1 MLRFFAK
8 ILGSKTRTTSQPQR
22 LRQCLRACVS
32 VEELTPRVLPSATPI
47 GLAAGHFASH
57 HGPAIFSAASNTTGD
72 ASDQCS
78 GGDQSSTGPTAGDAC
93 QGGATL
99 FATLSDTSGAT
110 GTALFNATTGALTVK
125 VTGATASTSLPVVVN
140 GTTVGSLTTNA
151 SGTGY
156 LKLSNITAAAG
167 ETITVGDLTGT
178 LAQLKF
184 TASLTGST
192 GVAGSA
198 DFNALKSRLFVSIT
212 GAAANTTYN
221 VTVDNTVVGQL
232 TTNSSGAGKLHLS
245 LTNVTIQTGS
255 TISIADTL
263 GDAAILQGTFA

>member
-8 ILGSKTRTTSQPQR
+8 ILGSKSKRASQPQR
-22 LRQCLRACVS
+22 LRQCLRASVL
-32 VEELTPRVLPSATPI
+32 VEELTPRVLPSATPM
-47 GLAAGHFASH
+47 GLAAGHFATH
-57 HGPAIFSAASNTTGD
+57 HGPAVFSTSSSTTGD
-72 ASDQCS
+72 ASDHCS
-78 GGDQSSTGPTAGDAC
+78 GGDQLSIGSSAGEAC
-93 QGGATL
+93 QAGATL

-110 GTALFNATTGALTVK
+110 GTALFNANTGALTVK
-125 VTGATASTSLPVVVN
+125 ITGATASTSLPVVVN
-140 GTTVGSLTTNA
+140 GTTVGSVTTNA

-167 ETITVGDLTGT
+167 QTITVGDLTGT

-198 DFNALKSRLFVSIT
+198 YFNALKSRLYVSIT

-232 TTNSSGAGKLHLS
+232 TTNSSGAGKLHLA
-245 LTNVTIQTGS
+245 LTNVTVEAGS
-255 TISIADTL
+255 NISIADTL